1 MYHLTHESLTEQVVY
16 RAPLTAL
23 TISTLSPF
31 ILLGDLM
38 KSVTLLRLDTSA
50 GKVELA
56 TVARDYAPLWMTSV
70 AIVEEGWFLGA
81 EDSGNIVG
89 WRRNDDLNPDESR
102 LTMSHEMRFGE
113 MINRIRIGTL
123 SNSLLYHLGPP
134 LIVGGLNGSEVQGV
148 EMKALFATVDG
159 TIGIVASLSEEK
171 FLLLEK
177 VEKKME
183 QQDLSL
189 GGLDHARHPY
199 LFGREMV
206 TVDGVRLQM
215 DGRKP

>member
-1 MYHLTHESLTEQVVY
+1 MTHETLAEQAVY

-38 KSVTLLRLDTSA
+38 KSVTLLRLDTSG

-89 WRRNDDLNPDESR
+89 WRRKDDLNPDESR

-113 MINRIRIGTL
+113 MINRIRIGIYH
-123 SNSLLYHLGPP
+123 SLQERSAFSFSRM
-134 LIVGGLNGSEVQGV
+134 GL
-148 EMKALFATVDG
+148 
-159 TIGIVASLSEEK
+159 
-171 FLLLEK
+171 
-177 VEKKME
+177 
-183 QQDLSL
+183 
-189 GGLDHARHPY
+189 
-199 LFGREMV
+199 MV
-206 TVDGVRLQM
+206 
-215 DGRKP
+215 